1 MSISEGNVHT
11 HIALFGKLRH
21 MSKSMPESIK
31 EERFRW
37 IKPILDKSISIKN
50 MTRVAPFSE
59 RTLKYWLSA
68 YHRLGLI
75 GLEPKSTRPK
85 SHPNE
90 TPIHIKEEI
99 IASRKSFGKCALKLA
114 HDLQAKGFDVKA
126 RLVGKVIKN
135 EGLTRRYRTRKLKCK
150 YIKVPLQPGELVEID
165 IKYVPDSIDNKK
177 YYQFTMIDCA
187 SRWRY
192 LAIYDDMSSYSAICF
207 VKEVLKN
214 VTFRIR
220 AIKTDN
226 GACFTNRYTGYSKS
240 TNPLNPKLH
249 NFDILCQ
256 KLNII
261 HYLIDP
267 GKPAQNGKVERSHRS
282 DQQSFYDCVKY
293 DNLEELKYKIKLW
306 NMYYN
311 DLQHCG
317 LNLITPNQY
326 LVSKVQYV
334 RA

>member
-1 MSISEGNVHT
+1 MSTQPGNVHI
-11 HIALFGKLRH
+11 HIALSGKLGY
-21 MSKSMPESIK
+21 MSKSMPESISA
-31 EERFRW
+31 ERFRW
-37 IKPILDKSISIKN
+37 INPILDKNITIKN
-50 MTRVAPFSE
+50 MSKIAPFSE
-59 RTLKYWLSA
+59 RTLKSWLSN
-68 YHRLGLI
+68 YRQFGII
-75 GLEPKSTRPK
+75 GLEPKSRRPK

-90 TPIHIKEEI
+90 TPIYIKEKI
-99 IASRKSFGKCALKLA
+99 IEYRKDSNKCALKLA
-114 HDLQAKGFDVKA
+114 HDLQSDGINVKP
-126 RLVGKVIKN
+126 RLVGKIIKN
-135 EGLTRRYRTRKLKCK
+135 EGLTRKYRTRKLKCK

-165 IKYVPDSIDNKK
+165 IKYVPDSIGGKK

-192 LAIYDDMSSYSAICF
+192 LDIYDDMSSYSAVCF
-207 VKEVLKN
+207 VKKVLKIAP
-214 VTFRIR
+214 FKIR

-226 GACFTNRYTGYSKS
+226 GSCFTNRYTGYSKS
-240 TNPLNPKLH
+240 IDPLNPKLH
-249 NFDILCQ
+249 SFDLLCQ

-293 DNLEELKYKIKLW
+293 ANIEELKYKIKLW

-317 LNLITPNQY
+317 LDLKTPNQY
-326 LVSKVQYV
+326 LNSRVQYV